1 MAKKEVH
8 PLPTYDKQGVTP
20 HVPTGPTGVAGR
32 SDRLR
37 RLPRVEHRRRRV
49 TPRVGHPRHRMSSSL
64 SLDVRLIFFPLSH
77 AQLLGLL
84 LPRAELERARAARSR
99 RPNPLP
105 SPHRFQIAAN
115 RSSLTSLAPSS
126 TPPRRAPAAA
136 RPGNKGSSAAGHPWP
151 SSSTSTSNS

>member
-1 MAKKEVH
+1 MGIRNLHGTRV
-8 PLPTYDKQGVTP
+8 QGIKSVTP
-20 HVPTGPTGVAGR
+20 QILTGPTGMTGR

-99 RPNPLP
+99 RPNPRP

-126 TPPRRAPAAA
+126 TPPRRALAAA